1 MRNRSGSG
9 TAFGKRSGNLEK
21 WGGKNNSLKELNE
34 SKQAKRKASPKEEPL
49 PPELI
54 ELALAQATMEQLGRA
69 LAQKRLE
76 TPEWKGGRP
85 RTKAPRCPCEAMTRK
100 RALARGHRCTAD

>member
-1 MRNRSGSG
+1 M
-9 TAFGKRSGNLEK
+9 FGKRSGTSEK
-21 WGGKNNSLKELNE
+21 WGRTNEPLKELSK
-34 SKQAKRKASPKEEPL
+34 SKQTKRKTSQKDEPM

-54 ELALAQATMEQLGRA
+54 ERALEQATMEQLGRA

-85 RTKAPRCPCEAMTRK
+85 RTKAPRCPCGAMTRK
-100 RALARGHRCTAD
+100 RALARGHHCTAD